1 MILNRLLKTF
11 KKSFIFS
18 KNVSRE
24 TRKKTHTK
32 KWASFRK
39 GLDKEMGMSGTDAKA
54 SWWKVYLKAY
64 TANCAVLP

>member
-1 MILNRLLKTF
+1 MFLKMFHVKHAKRRTQ
-11 KKSFIFS
+11 
-18 KNVSRE
+18 
-24 TRKKTHTK
+24 

-54 SWWKVYLKAY
+54 SKWKVYLKAY